1 MDTTLSAAFPSV
13 LPMLPRD
20 RSYRLSCSFVNDVP
34 TQFVLD
40 SRPLAGQGASTSPQR
55 RVNERKTGRYSS
67 LHIGLQGETMNTVKP
82 TQPGTAK
89 AWVRIPDGTKV
100 KHRHEGH
107 VGFIDGLTE
116 IVSGP
121 HRNPDGKTQY
131 RLNIGAPDRQL
142 VTQDDLSILIDDE
155 ELVIMLR
162 QKAPYRRAVT
172 QSLQSVL
179 AADRFIKPA

>member
-1 MDTTLSAAFPSV
+1 
-13 LPMLPRD
+13 
-20 RSYRLSCSFVNDVP
+20 
-34 TQFVLD
+34 
-40 SRPLAGQGASTSPQR
+40 
-55 RVNERKTGRYSS
+55 
-67 LHIGLQGETMNTVKP
+67 MNTVKP
-82 TQPGTAK
+82 MKSMKPVQPVQPRTTK

-121 HRNPDGKTQY
+121 NRNPDGKTQY
-131 RLNIGAPDRQL
+131 RMNIGAPDRQL
-142 VTQDDLSILIDDE
+142 VTEDDLSILIDAE

-172 QSLQSVL
+172 QSLHSVL

>member
-1 MDTTLSAAFPSV
+1 VGD
-13 LPMLPRD
+13 
-20 RSYRLSCSFVNDVP
+20 
-34 TQFVLD
+34 
-40 SRPLAGQGASTSPQR
+40 G
-55 RVNERKTGRYSS
+55 KTGSYSS
-67 LHIGLQGETMNTVKP
+67 LHIVLQGEIMTMNTAKP
-82 TQPGTAK
+82 VQPRIAK

-121 HRNPDGKTQY
+121 NRNPDGKTQY
-131 RLNIGAPDRQL
+131 RMNIGVSDRQL
-142 VTQDDLSILIDDE
+142 VTEDDLSILIDDE

-172 QSLQSVL
+172 QSLHSVL
-179 AADRFIKPA
+179 AADRFIKPT

>member
-1 MDTTLSAAFPSV
+1 VAAAV
-13 LPMLPRD
+13 LPAMNAD
-20 RSYRLSCSFVNDVP
+20 SFR
-34 TQFVLD
+34 F
-40 SRPLAGQGASTSPQR
+40 QR
-55 RVNERKTGRYSS
+55 EAMHQARALRHLHNGWVGDGIRQYFS
-67 LHIGLQGETMNTVKP
+67 LHIGLQGETMNTMKP
-82 TQPGTAK
+82 IKPVQSGTAS

-121 HRNPDGKTQY
+121 NRNPDGKTQY
-131 RLNIGAPDRQL
+131 RMNIGAPDRQL
-142 VTQDDLSILIDDE
+142 VTESDLSILVDDE

-172 QSLQSVL
+172 QSLHSVL
-179 AADRFIKPA
+179 APDRFVKPS

>member
-1 MDTTLSAAFPSV
+1 M
-13 LPMLPRD
+13 
-20 RSYRLSCSFVNDVP
+20 
-34 TQFVLD
+34 
-40 SRPLAGQGASTSPQR
+40 
-55 RVNERKTGRYSS
+55 
-67 LHIGLQGETMNTVKP
+67 TMNTVKP
-82 TQPGTAK
+82 AQPATAK
-89 AWVRIPDGTKV
+89 SWVRIPDGTKV

-172 QSLQSVL
+172 QTLQSVL
-179 AADRFIKPA
+179 TPDRFIKAA

>member
-1 MDTTLSAAFPSV
+1 MSTV
-13 LPMLPRD
+13 K
-20 RSYRLSCSFVNDVP
+20 P
-34 TQFVLD
+34 T
-40 SRPLAGQGASTSPQR
+40 
-55 RVNERKTGRYSS
+55 
-67 LHIGLQGETMNTVKP
+67 KP

-121 HRNPDGKTQY
+121 NRNPDGKTQY
-131 RLNIGAPDRQL
+131 RMNIGAPDRQL
-142 VTQDDLSILIDDE
+142 VTESDLSILIDDE
-155 ELVIMLR
+155 DLVIMLR

-172 QSLQSVL
+172 QSLHSVL

>member
-1 MDTTLSAAFPSV
+1 MADPSV
-13 LPMLPRD
+13 VECIQSAGLSKVLSVVPLPADDSLVGKVPAARD
-20 RSYRLSCSFVNDVP
+20 VAP
-34 TQFVLD
+34 A
-40 SRPLAGQGASTSPQR
+40 RPCRPMTRCVGMFAAI
-55 RVNERKTGRYSS
+55 
-67 LHIGLQGETMNTVKP
+67 LHSIFGSQGETITMSTMKP
-82 TQPGTAK
+82 AKPGTPS

-121 HRNPDGKTQY
+121 NRNPDGKTQY
-131 RLNIGAPDRQL
+131 RMNIGAPDRQL
-142 VTQDDLSILIDDE
+142 VTESDLSILIDDE

-172 QSLQSVL
+172 QSLHSVL
-179 AADRFIKPA
+179 TPDRFVKTT

>member
-1 MDTTLSAAFPSV
+1 M
-13 LPMLPRD
+13 
-20 RSYRLSCSFVNDVP
+20 
-34 TQFVLD
+34 
-40 SRPLAGQGASTSPQR
+40 
-55 RVNERKTGRYSS
+55 
-67 LHIGLQGETMNTVKP
+67 TMNTAKP
-82 TQPGTAK
+82 MQPVQPRTAT

-121 HRNPDGKTQY
+121 NRNPDGKTQY
-131 RLNIGAPDRQL
+131 RMNIGAPDRQL
-142 VTQDDLSILIDDE
+142 VTEGDLSILIDDE

-172 QSLQSVL
+172 QSLHSVL
-179 AADRFIKPA
+179 APDRFVKPA

>member
-1 MDTTLSAAFPSV
+1 M
-13 LPMLPRD
+13 
-20 RSYRLSCSFVNDVP
+20 
-34 TQFVLD
+34 
-40 SRPLAGQGASTSPQR
+40 
-55 RVNERKTGRYSS
+55 
-67 LHIGLQGETMNTVKP
+67 TMNTAKSVKP
-82 TQPGTAK
+82 VQPGTVK

-116 IVSGP
+116 IVTGP
-121 HRNPDGKTQY
+121 NRNPDGKTQY

-172 QSLQSVL
+172 LSLQTVL
-179 AADRFIKPA
+179 TADRFIKKPS